1 MCAYNVFRSNVTIV
15 EFIGERA
22 WHLAYP
28 GEEVVNDS
36 AFQRYVEV
44 LATESYAK
52 LHEWNMV

>member
-1 MCAYNVFRSNVTIV
+1 MCTYKVFRSNVTIL

-28 GEEVVNDS
+28 GEEVVSGS

-44 LATESYAK
+44 LVTESYGK
-52 LHEWNMV
+52 LSECNLA